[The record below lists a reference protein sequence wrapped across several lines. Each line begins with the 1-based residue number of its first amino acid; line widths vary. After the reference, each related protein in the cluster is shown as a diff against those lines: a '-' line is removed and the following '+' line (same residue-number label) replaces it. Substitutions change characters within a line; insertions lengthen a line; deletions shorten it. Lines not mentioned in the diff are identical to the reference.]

1 MMITNNFDRMAIWQ
15 TKPMYWEPKL
25 ALFSVSQTL
34 KKRCCFFRITV
45 FTINVSSVYTQQ
57 GTEDFLR
64 TFWNKATEYLILLSY
79 GVFYSD
85 LWCLIE
91 HSISKMSTIIV
102 PSCVSES
109 HVVPIVCLF
118 WSRELYPKW
127 RHFFFTWNTGR
138 TKSLF
143 VFTHIYY
150 HSYALNWSK
159 SHNFSIQVT
168 YKIIL
173 KLGFS
178 WFWEL

>member
-1 MMITNNFDRMAIWQ
+1 M
-15 TKPMYWEPKL
+15 
-25 ALFSVSQTL
+25 
-34 KKRCCFFRITV
+34 
-45 FTINVSSVYTQQ
+45 YTQQ

-150 HSYALNWSK
+150 MYHSYALNWSK

-178 WFWEL
+178 WFWELWEVVFVFCFLFACEDFLDESAPSPFQKRYVPVWTRYKLK

>member
-91 HSISKMSTIIV
+91 PLDLKNVYHYRAVMCFRESCGSDSLSILVPWVISKMTS
-102 PSCVSES
+102 
-109 HVVPIVCLF
+109 
-118 WSRELYPKW
+118 
-127 RHFFFTWNTGR
+127 FFFLLGTPDVQNLFL
-138 TKSLF
+138 SL
-143 VFTHIYY
+143 HIYTTTVMLWTGQN
-150 HSYALNWSK
+150 HTIS
-159 SHNFSIQVT
+159 Q
-168 YKIIL
+168 YKWLI
-173 KLGFS
+173 KLY
-178 WFWEL
+178 

>member
-34 KKRCCFFRITV
+34 KKRCCFSRITV

-91 HSISKMSTIIV
+91 PLDLKNVYHYRAVMCFRESCGSDSLSILVPWVISKMTS
-102 PSCVSES
+102 
-109 HVVPIVCLF
+109 
-118 WSRELYPKW
+118 
-127 RHFFFTWNTGR
+127 FFFYLEHR
-138 TKSLF
+138 
-143 VFTHIYY
+143 
-150 HSYALNWSK
+150 
-159 SHNFSIQVT
+159 T
-168 YKIIL
+168 YKISFCLYTYIL
-173 KLGFS
+173 PQLCF
-178 WFWEL
+178 ELVKITQFLNTSDL